1 MLIFLVVLGFIFI
14 GFLTLKPVI
23 LSHKDNWNLWLMAY
37 GAIAISVLAGL
48 VITNK
53 IVINIIVGVFLV
65 SLALL
70 VYKIVV
76 KKLQY
81 RKLFK
86 ATKATVNDVAA
97 ELLSGRNVNTSI
109 AYWAIQRLEDATA
122 MLSYATEDEELTK
135 EQLEDFKT
143 DYINKANPVYEL
155 ARNKYAS
162 TTVLD
167 YLSTKNLGYD
177 IMLGLGENPTTSP
190 EALSLITDSLGLPE
204 NVVEA
209 LLNNPNITDT
219 SIGVLAANID
229 DLHKILSRTSPYQ
242 KSSDKALKLLRTRQ
256 PELQGIEDRF
266 IIALYSKELN

>member
-48 VITNK
+48 VITNE

-86 ATKATVNDVAA
+86 ATKATVDDVAA
-97 ELLSGRNVNTSI
+97 ELLSGRNVNTGI
-109 AYWAIQRLEDATA
+109 AYWAIERLEDATI
-122 MLSYATEDEELTK
+122 MLSYDEEELTP
-135 EQLEDFKT
+135 EQVEYYDADHESKV
-143 DYINKANPVYEL
+143 NPVYKL
-155 ARNKYAS
+155 ARNKYAPA
-162 TTVLD
+162 TILD

-190 EALSLITDSLGLPE
+190 EALSVISDNLGLPE
-204 NVVEA
+204 DVVDA
-209 LLNNPNITDT
+209 LLSNPNITDT